1 MSFCWVFFSGQS
13 NAVIGMGVKLS
24 QLVKRLLVQRN
35 VKILMVGLDASGK
48 TAILYRLKLGDFVV
62 TVPTIGN

>member
-1 MSFCWVFFSGQS
+1 MSFRWVFFSGQS